1 MNAFFSGTDNAN
13 ENMTQFYGVW
23 GKVTDG
29 HPAFSF
35 RYVIGKSKIEC
46 DPSVLIDWPKM
57 TTETVTKK
65 HNRVTLSGDFSLLDI
80 DLPEGTN
87 GNSVSVDQDEVE
99 TTSSFESLVPGPFAM
114 VEYPADWM
122 AQHSTSKFRYSSPSY
137 VYGKTAGAGAGAK
150 NYGRNVETEDWD
162 DWGKDYGY
170 DKREA
175 GQGSLL
181 GEYYRNRF
189 GWKEEEDKVGTE
201 AKKFGA
207 AANAAN
213 ENEPY
218 LTTED
223 GSEDLDTAFEE
234 SIVVSSEKG
243 ELSRELNALAVEI
256 AKEVVLDGNSV
267 IYF

>member
-1 MNAFFSGTDNAN
+1 
-13 ENMTQFYGVW
+13 
-23 GKVTDG
+23 
-29 HPAFSF
+29 
-35 RYVIGKSKIEC
+35 
-46 DPSVLIDWPKM
+46 
-57 TTETVTKK
+57 
-65 HNRVTLSGDFSLLDI
+65 
-80 DLPEGTN
+80 
-87 GNSVSVDQDEVE
+87 
-99 TTSSFESLVPGPFAM
+99 M

-201 AKKFGA
+201 AKKF
-207 AANAAN
+207 
-213 ENEPY
+213 
-218 LTTED
+218 
-223 GSEDLDTAFEE
+223 EDLDTAFEE